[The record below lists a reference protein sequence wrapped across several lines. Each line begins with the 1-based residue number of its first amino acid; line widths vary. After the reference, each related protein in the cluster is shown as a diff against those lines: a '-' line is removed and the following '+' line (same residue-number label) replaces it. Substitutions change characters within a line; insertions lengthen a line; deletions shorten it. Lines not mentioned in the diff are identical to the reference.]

1 MKIKSFSQIGKR
13 TNNEDFIG
21 FNENVV
27 TVCDGMG
34 GHTSG
39 EIASRFVVENI
50 LHIFSD
56 RHKELSKSEIQE
68 KLDSV
73 QLSLC
78 GLLQKN
84 PELENMG
91 TTFTGIFLTDNVWYV
106 AHIGDSRIYLFR
118 PSEKKLW
125 HTWDHSL
132 VGELMHNG
140 DITCEGGRFH
150 PMSNRISK
158 AMIAT
163 RENKTSTASVVKFD
177 NLQEGDIFLLCSDG
191 VVEAWGDKDLK
202 DLISDT
208 SISFDEKCERLR
220 RQCEQLSKDNNSA
233 IMLEIEKKDAFSY
246 GSNEE
251 IEWTSFADV
260 DADYAQ
266 YMKEQMPDE
275 ANGNAEPL
283 HENEPV
289 TVISTTS
296 PKGGSSNA
304 TRIAIVVL
312 SLLLL
317 FSLALN
323 VYFVLSQGICCCGT
337 EENVEAVSE
346 QSIEQPAT
354 PQTSASPVQKI
365 EKDAEESQPNAEETA
380 NEKDS
385 HPSEASTQETNDEL
399 EAKQ

>member
-21 FNENVV
+21 FNDNVV

-56 RHKELSKSEIQE
+56 KHKELSKSEIQE

-91 TTFTGIFLTDNVWYV
+91 TTFTGIFITDNVWYA

-132 VGELMHNG
+132 VGELMRNG

-177 NLQEGDIFLLCSDG
+177 NLQQGDIFLLCSDG

-233 IMLEIEKKDAFSY
+233 IMLEIEKQDAFSY

-260 DADYAQ
+260 DADYAR

-275 ANGNAEPL
+275 ANESQPAEP
-283 HENEPV
+283 ETEPV
-289 TVISTTS
+289 TIISSTNG
-296 PKGGSSNA
+296 KKCRLGGS
-304 TRIAIVVL
+304 RIAIVIL

-323 VYFVLSQGICCCGT
+323 AYFVLSLGICCCGT
-337 EENVEAVSE
+337 DENVEVVSE
-346 QSIEQPAT
+346 QAVEKPVSQQPAENEE
-354 PQTSASPVQKI
+354 QKI
-365 EKDAEESQPNAEETA
+365 ETDAEGTQQNAVETIE
-380 NEKDS
+380 EKDNQS
-385 HPSEASTQETNDEL
+385 SEASDKETNDEL
-399 EAKQ
+399 DAKQ

>member
-21 FNENVV
+21 FNDNVV

-91 TTFTGIFLTDNVWYV
+91 TTFTGIFLTDNGWYV

-132 VGELMHNG
+132 VGELMRNG

-150 PMSNRISK
+150 TMSNRISK

-233 IMLEIEKKDAFSY
+233 IMLEIEKQDAFSY

-260 DADYAQ
+260 DADYAR

-275 ANGNAEPL
+275 ANESQPAEP
-283 HENEPV
+283 ETEPE
-289 TVISTTS
+289 TIISSTNG
-296 PKGGSSNA
+296 KKCRLGGS
-304 TRIAIVVL
+304 RIAIVIL

-323 VYFVLSQGICCCGT
+323 AYFVLSLGICCCGT
-337 EENVEAVSE
+337 DENVEE
-346 QSIEQPAT
+346 
-354 PQTSASPVQKI
+354 QKI
-365 EKDAEESQPNAEETA
+365 ETDAEGTQQNAVETIE
-380 NEKDS
+380 EKDNQ
-385 HPSEASTQETNDEL
+385 PSEASDKETNDEL